1 MVCIFDFRSTPPFL
15 LVYCLAHCRPH
26 SSSTVLQQ
34 SSNVLTASLPV
45 DPLLAF
51 SWRSYPSCPSCTSR
65 IFPHAAP
72 RKDCQSPRF
81 RLHYKISNQHNDCLA
96 IATTPPFF
104 NQAPPTALVWT
115 SRVKLCQRHCPC
127 TTNLPRLDGAAK
139 NLHLQAA
146 CHGSCLDLCPI
157 FQSNGKGPTDLR
169 PCQKHATPLWYSTRI
184 TPHELNTGSLSYI
197 CIILY
202 ILVIT
207 SVPCCMLTS
216 SKLAPTTMAWQS
228 SHAMACM

>member
-1 MVCIFDFRSTPPFL
+1 MMVCIFDFRSTPPFL

-96 IATTPPFF
+96 IATTPLFF

-146 CHGSCLDLCPI
+146 CHPALICAPSFNPMAKVQQIFGLVKSMPPLCGTQLGLHPMNSTPEVYLI
-157 FQSNGKGPTDLR
+157 F
-169 PCQKHATPLWYSTRI
+169 
-184 TPHELNTGSLSYI
+184 
-197 CIILY
+197 
-202 ILVIT
+202 V
-207 SVPCCMLTS
+207 
-216 SKLAPTTMAWQS
+216 
-228 SHAMACM
+228 